1 MIKKKK
7 TAGRQIVNATKTKE
21 DGIQFQSALESKM
34 YLLLKGAGIRASYE
48 PISYTIFEGFTYPEE
63 CYERYLKKNKYMV
76 NRPAV
81 LKITYTPDFVHE
93 NEEFIIEVKGR
104 PNESFPLR
112 WKLFKALMFKKEKP
126 PLIFKPS
133 TVGEC
138 QQVVEILKSKG
149 YGNKTKT

>member
-1 MIKKKK
+1 MRRK
-7 TAGRQIVNATKTKE
+7 TAKKGRSIVNATKTKV
-21 DGIQFQSALESKM
+21 DGIQFQSTLESKM
-34 YLLLKGAGIRASYE
+34 YLLLKGAGIKAGYE
-48 PISYTIFEGFTYPEE
+48 PKTYTVFEGFTYPEE

-76 NRPAV
+76 NRPSV
-81 LKITYTPDFVHE
+81 LKIDYTPDFIGE

-112 WKLFKALMFKKEKP
+112 WKLFKALMFKKENP

-138 QQVVEILKSKG
+138 QQVIDILIEKG
-149 YGNKTKT
+149 YGRKQN